1 MQIPK
6 GTKFIGVVKNTDSYD
21 FCTWENATLLKD
33 DESKYYAT
41 LKLVQGRIIQNK
53 FVFEKNGRIVIED
66 KFIDRNYI
74 RVYVDGALWT
84 NWTND

>member
-41 LKLVQGRIIQNK
+41 LYGNIQMSDHFNLVDLMDIYIAHLSL
-53 FVFEKNGRIVIED
+53 VIPS
-66 KFIDRNYI
+66 
-74 RVYVDGALWT
+74 
-84 NWTND
+84 